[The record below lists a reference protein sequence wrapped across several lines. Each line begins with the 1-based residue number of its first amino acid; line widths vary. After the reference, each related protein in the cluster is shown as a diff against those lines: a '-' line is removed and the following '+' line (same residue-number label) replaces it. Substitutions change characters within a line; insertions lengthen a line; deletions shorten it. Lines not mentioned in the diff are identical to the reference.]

1 MHGMWGIW
9 FLSQESKMFVPEW
22 FSFPDAS
29 QTGSKLVNTVNL
41 TVSIFDVEHVEKVCI
56 TMKKP
61 K

>member
-1 MHGMWGIW
+1 
-9 FLSQESKMFVPEW
+9 MFVPEW

-41 TVSIFDVEHVEKVCI
+41 TVFIFDVEHVEKVCI